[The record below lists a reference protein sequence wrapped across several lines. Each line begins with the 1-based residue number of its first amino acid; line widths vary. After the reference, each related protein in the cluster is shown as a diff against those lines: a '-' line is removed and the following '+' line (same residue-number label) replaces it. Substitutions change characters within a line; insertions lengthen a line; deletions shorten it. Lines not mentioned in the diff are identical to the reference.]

1 LTSFVNGNPTS
12 TEDLLR
18 AGVDRADTAI
28 ILADDTSTS
37 STADEI
43 NANTLLTTLAVEA
56 LNPTCHTCVEVI
68 RSENRAHFE
77 RIKADELAV
86 SAELTGALL
95 ASSAR
100 THGLSRIIS
109 DLITH
114 PTGAEF
120 YTIAPPAGMVGRRF
134 PEAVTELKQRHD
146 MLVGVVTPGGAY
158 QLTPSAE
165 TALPGEGKLLVIANG
180 PPDLA

>member
-1 LTSFVNGNPTS
+1 
-12 TEDLLR
+12 
-18 AGVDRADTAI
+18 
-28 ILADDTSTS
+28 
-37 STADEI
+37 
-43 NANTLLTTLAVEA
+43 
-56 LNPTCHTCVEVI
+56 VI

-77 RIKADELAV
+77 RTKADELVV

-134 PEAVTELKQRHD
+134 REAVTELKQRHD
-146 MLVGVVTPGGAY
+146 MLLVGVVTPNGDY
-158 QLTPSAE
+158 QLNPSAE
-165 TALPGEGKLLVIANG
+165 TALPGEGKLLVIASG
-180 PPDLA
+180 PPDLG